1 MCCVCAA
8 ENLRKPPNCRF
19 VNDVGEHFFFTF
31 FIQSIL
37 IHSTDTC
44 GVHNLHGM
52 PAVFSALCS
61 AIFAYFATSQA
72 YGDSLHT
79 IFPAM
84 KNASMI
90 EEEGVEFVIGVS

>member
-1 MCCVCAA
+1 M
-8 ENLRKPPNCRF
+8 ESETKKKK
-19 VNDVGEHFFFTF
+19 
-31 FIQSIL
+31 IQSIL
-37 IHSTDTC
+37 ILNFTDTC

-72 YGDSLHT
+72 YGDSLHS

-90 EEEGVEFVIGVS
+90 EEEGESEFIIGVRFFVNFPKVFLMKL